1 MAALYSRLVP
11 FMGTWPTVGEGVF
24 VADTARV
31 IGKVTLGDDVSIW
44 YGSVVRGDV
53 FDITIGART
62 NIQDHSVIHV
72 TSGRYATRI
81 GADVTVGHRATL
93 HGCVVGER
101 ALIGMGAIVLDGA
114 EVGEEAMI
122 AAGSVVTPRTVIPPR
137 VLAVGNPARVARDL
151 KETELEMVRKS
162 AAHYVQLSRLYLA
175 ETSLRASTIKVER
188 PL

>member
-1 MAALYSRLVP
+1 MTALLGRLVP
-11 FMGTWPTVGEGVF
+11 FMGTWPTLGEGVF

-31 IGKVTLGDDVSIW
+31 IGKVTLGGDVSIW

-72 TSGRYATRI
+72 TSGRHATRI
-81 GADVTVGHRATL
+81 GSDVTVGHRATL
-93 HGCVVGER
+93 HGCVVGDR

-114 EVGEEAMI
+114 EVGEESMVG
-122 AAGSVVTPRTVIPPR
+122 AGALVTPRTVIPPR
-137 VLAVGNPARVARDL
+137 VLAMGSPARVVREL
-151 KETELEMVRKS
+151 KDTELELVRKS
-162 AAHYVQLSRLYLA
+162 AAHYVQLARLYLA
-175 ETSLRASTIKVER
+175 ETSPRPGTRKVER

>member
-1 MAALYSRLVP
+1 MGALLGRLVP
-11 FMGTWPTVGEGVF
+11 FMGTWPTLGEGVF

-72 TSGRYATRI
+72 TSGRHATRI

-93 HGCVVGER
+93 HGCVVGDR

-114 EVGEEAMI
+114 EIGEEAMI
-122 AAGSVVTPRTVIPPR
+122 AAGAVVTPRTVIPPR
-137 VLAVGNPARVARDL
+137 VLAVGSPARVLREL
-151 KETELEMVRKS
+151 KDTELEMVRRS
-162 AAHYVQLSRLYLA
+162 AGHYVQLARIYLA
-175 ETSLRASTIKVER
+175 ESSPRTVTHKGDGV
-188 PL
+188 P